1 MVRFKEPSQNN
12 DSAILSGRDPTVL
25 QNNSLRTH
33 WTSLLKR
40 MPSLILIHNNEW
52 QNVYIFTPTFLSY
65 FSLAY
70 SFNTGLRRHNKAT
83 VTLQSGGWFKTPAG
97 LRRTESQQL
106 LRSQHLRPTT
116 SKWNKCSLSV
126 FMSVLL
132 IDRKSIFKGIFLSP
146 IHPRIYSTGVYD
158 RP

>member
-1 MVRFKEPSQNN
+1 MIQRFFQVMTQLCFKTTVHVRIGHPYSKECPH
-12 DSAILSGRDPTVL
+12 LSSYTL
-25 QNNSLRTH
+25 ST
-33 WTSLLKR
+33 TSDRMFIYSCQLLF
-40 MPSLILIHNNEW
+40 LIS
-52 QNVYIFTPTFLSY
+52 V
-65 FSLAY
+65 
-70 SFNTGLRRHNKAT
+70 SFNTGLHRHNKGA

-97 LRRTESQQL
+97 LRKTESQQL

-116 SKWNKCSLSV
+116 SKRNKCSLSV

-146 IHPRIYSTGVYD
+146 IHPRIYSIGVYD